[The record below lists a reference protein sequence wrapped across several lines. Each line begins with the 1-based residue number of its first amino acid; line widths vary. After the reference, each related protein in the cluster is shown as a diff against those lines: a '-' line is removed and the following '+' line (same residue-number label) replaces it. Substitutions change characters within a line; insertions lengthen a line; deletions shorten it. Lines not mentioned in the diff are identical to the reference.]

1 MNWHHIDNYLEGKM
15 LTAKDIMTTEV
26 ISVKPDLSV
35 EKLAEILWK
44 NKISGVP
51 VQDDDGALLAVV
63 TENDLI
69 DQTKK
74 IHIPSVITLLDSV
87 FFLESGGKM
96 EKQIKKITGAT
107 VGEICSEKLVS
118 VNEET
123 PLNEIATIMAEKRV
137 HTLPVLSGDKLVG
150 VVGKSDI
157 IRTVAKK

>member
-1 MNWHHIDNYLEGKM
+1 M
-15 LTAKDIMTTEV
+15 LTAKDIMTSEV
-26 ISVKPDLSV
+26 ITVKPDLLV
-35 EKLAEILWK
+35 EKLAEILWE

-51 VQDDDGALLAVV
+51 VLDDNDTLVAVV

-87 FFLESGGKM
+87 IFLESAEKM

-107 VGEICSEKLVS
+107 VGDICAEKLVS

-157 IRTVAKK
+157 IKTLAKK